1 MPKALPLINLSDL
14 GAVSFPGLTKAQG
27 NNLAEAAAFCL
38 HLLGHVQG
46 VQLRVTDGAK
56 VSYQITWT
64 NLPNN
69 VAAARNDHQEATE
82 EGAAGLA
89 ILLAQR
95 HLGYDVTLRSRKGT
109 GYDYRMRKLGAQ
121 GEEVTARF
129 EVSGTLDP
137 PPSEV
142 NRRMNR
148 KIKQVKA
155 HEQPWDD
162 SPAFVMV
169 IEFKTPMAR
178 IVES

>member
-1 MPKALPLINLSDL
+1 MPKALPLIDLSDL

-38 HLLGHVQG
+38 HILGHVQG
-46 VQLRVTDGAK
+46 VQLKVTGVVK
-56 VSYQITWT
+56 GSYQITWT

-69 VAAARNDHQEATE
+69 VEAARNDHQEATE
-82 EGAAGLA
+82 EGAEGLA
-89 ILLAQR
+89 ILLAHR
-95 HLGYDVTLRSRKGT
+95 NLGYEVTLRSRKRT
-109 GYDYRMRKLGAQ
+109 GYDYQMRKLGAQ
-121 GEEVTARF
+121 GEEISARF
-129 EVSGTLDP
+129 EVSGILNP
-137 PPSEV
+137 PPGEM
-142 NRRMNR
+142 NRRTNR

-178 IVES
+178 IVEL